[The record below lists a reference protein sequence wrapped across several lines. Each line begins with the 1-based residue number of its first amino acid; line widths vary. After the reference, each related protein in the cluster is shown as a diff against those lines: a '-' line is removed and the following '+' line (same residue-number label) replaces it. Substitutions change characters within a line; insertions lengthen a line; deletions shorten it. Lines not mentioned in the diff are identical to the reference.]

1 MIEESATVVAVDGNF
16 AWVESERA
24 SSCDGCAANKGC
36 GTATLQKVMGQKRT
50 QLKAINRAEA
60 QVGERVVIGL
70 QEQALLKG
78 SLYAYILPL
87 LLLFVFAFI
96 FEQLFASEGIT
107 ILAGLGGLLLGFV
120 LLKYL
125 SKQLAEDERFQ
136 AVILRC
142 ENEAVKI
149 VKFNHESE

>member
-1 MIEESATVVAVDGNF
+1 MIEDSATVVAVDDNF

-24 SSCDGCAANKGC
+24 SSCNSCAANKGC

-50 QLKAINRAEA
+50 QLKAINQAKAR
-60 QVGERVVIGL
+60 VGERVVIGL

-87 LLLFVFAFI
+87 LLLFVFAFV
-96 FEQLFASEGIT
+96 FEQLFSSEGIT

-136 AVILRC
+136 AVILRR

-149 VKFNHESE
+149 VKFNHES

>member
-24 SSCDGCAANKGC
+24 SSCDSCAANKGC

-87 LLLFVFAFI
+87 LLLFVAAFV
-96 FEQLFASEGIT
+96 FEQLFSSEGIT

-136 AVILRC
+136 AVILRR
-142 ENEAVKI
+142 ENQAVK
-149 VKFNHESE
+149 VMKFNHESE

>member
-1 MIEESATVVAVDGNF
+1 MIEESATVVAVDGHF
-16 AWVESERA
+16 AWVENERA
-24 SSCDGCAANKGC
+24 SSCNSCAANKGC

-50 QLKAINRAEA
+50 QLKAINQA
-60 QVGERVVIGL
+60 QARVGERVVIGV

-96 FEQLFASEGIT
+96 FEQLFSSEGIT

-136 AVILRC
+136 AVILRRD
-142 ENEAVKI
+142 NEAVKI
-149 VKFNHESE
+149 IKFNHDS

>member
-1 MIEESATVVAVDGNF
+1 MIEESATVVAVDDNF

-24 SSCDGCAANKGC
+24 SSCNSCAANKGC

-50 QLKAINRAEA
+50 QLKAINQAKAR
-60 QVGERVVIGL
+60 VGERVVIGL

-87 LLLFVFAFI
+87 LLLFVFAFV
-96 FEQLFASEGIT
+96 FEQLFSSEGIT

-136 AVILRC
+136 AVILRR

-149 VKFNHESE
+149 VKFNHES